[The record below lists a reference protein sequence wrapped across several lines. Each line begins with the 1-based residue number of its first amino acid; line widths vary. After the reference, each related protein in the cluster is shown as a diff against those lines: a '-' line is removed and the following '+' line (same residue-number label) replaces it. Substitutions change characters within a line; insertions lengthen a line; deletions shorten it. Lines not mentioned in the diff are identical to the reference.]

1 MFDMANTQT
10 IQAAVSKG
18 WKPNAYLTNMSI
30 AYFQNQS
37 DYVAT
42 RMFPMIAALHQQLL
56 YFQPRGSRTRQCGSQ
71 TRPWKSPADG
81 HQF

>member
-42 RMFPMIAALHQQLL
+42 RMFP
-56 YFQPRGSRTRQCGSQ
+56 
-71 TRPWKSPADG
+71 
-81 HQF
+81 